1 MAIPFPLKIRFLRAL
16 YPIETIQIAG
26 IACGLC
32 YLRDVNCAKFF
43 QHALTA
49 LFVTASSAS
58 AALYT
63 YQLSNVSAVQ
73 GGHALDGNITIN
85 TAGETEN
92 GAGSGNFFISHSA
105 IIAWNWT
112 VTYAGGGG
120 YSGSSNGI
128 NASAFG
134 NGGILAM
141 YATPTYL
148 AVLKDGS
155 LNLQSDVDVAGADVK
170 VEWLYHTPIYY
181 SGGTG
186 TGGAVWLNTDRSA
199 LDAAFPAA
207 PVGTAEN
214 WIIATAVPEPSASLL
229 CIVGCLLLLRRSRV

>member
-1 MAIPFPLKIRFLRAL
+1 MLQFRDSEKPKGWLLIADSCCVVLWFFLRGCGVSFGSRSHMAWRPTESQESVNKKGL
-16 YPIETIQIAG
+16 PSSSKKPRPLAGLDETGMVART
-26 IACGLC
+26 GLKPATF
-32 YLRDVNCAKFF
+32 N
-43 QHALTA
+43 
-49 LFVTASSAS
+49 VT
-58 AALYT
+58 
-63 YQLSNVSAVQ
+63 
-73 GGHALDGNITIN
+73 G
-85 TAGETEN
+85 
-92 GAGSGNFFISHSA
+92 
-105 IIAWNWT
+105 WT

-181 SGGTG
+181 SGGSG